1 MPEGTLTP
9 HQHEI
14 MSIVWSSKRRG
25 ISSGKVWQAIKQN
38 REVAR
43 TTIINLIDRLEQRG
57 WLERRELD
65 PDQSSTI
72 QFVAT
77 VGPRQARAQMLQCF
91 VNDYY
96 DGSAAELSKSLLR
109 WRCLTIGDMGELRS
123 LLDKRIATCHEKIKR
138 ATQQTSKV
146 HE

>member
-1 MPEGTLTP
+1 MPEGTLTS
-9 HQHEI
+9 HQFEI
-14 MSIVWSSKRRG
+14 MKVVGDSKRRG
-25 ISSGKVWQAIKQN
+25 ISSSKVWLEVKQN
-38 REVAR
+38 RDVAR
-43 TTIINLIDRLEQRG
+43 TTIINLMDRLEQRG

-96 DGSAAELSKSLLR
+96 GGSAAELSKSLLR

-123 LLDKRIATCHEKIKR
+123 LLDQRIATCNAKINR
-138 ATQQTSKV
+138 ATQKASKSK
-146 HE
+146 